1 MRVSLCL
8 PLCLVLVFA
17 ISRLSARNE
26 DPSILRDPTGYKLR
40 SGDRIRV
47 AVLGEADCNIE
58 ATINNDERVR
68 LAYIGELPLANMNTK
83 QAETYIAQEYR
94 RQLIFRDPKVT
105 VTISEYVE
113 RFVFLSGSVNKQ
125 GAYAFPPEAEA
136 MNIVQVIARAGGFT
150 DIANKTKVKVTR
162 TFYDEFGKIKNSKT
176 YDVNVE
182 DLSSGSAADGG
193 YSTFMIYPGD
203 QIFVK
208 ERLV

>member
-1 MRVSLCL
+1 MRVYLSLPYL
-8 PLCLVLVFA
+8 ALAFA
-17 ISRLSARNE
+17 ISLLFARND

-40 SGDRIRV
+40 SGDRIKV
-47 AVLGEADCNIE
+47 SVLGEVDCNIE

-68 LAYIGELPLANMNTK
+68 LAHIGELPLASMTTK

-105 VTISEYVE
+105 VTISRYVE
-113 RFVFLSGSVNKQ
+113 RFVFLSGSINKQ

-162 TFYDEFGKIKNSKT
+162 THYDESGKIKYTKT
-176 YDVNVE
+176 YEVNVE
-182 DLSSGSAADGG
+182 DLSSGSADEQG
-193 YSTFMIYPGD
+193 YETFMIYPGD

>member
-1 MRVSLCL
+1 MRVYLSLPYL
-8 PLCLVLVFA
+8 ALAFA
-17 ISRLSARNE
+17 ISLLFARND

-40 SGDRIRV
+40 SGDRIKV
-47 AVLGEADCNIE
+47 SVLGEVDCNIE

-68 LAYIGELPLANMNTK
+68 LAYIGELPLASMTTK

-105 VTISEYVE
+105 VTISKYVE

-162 TFYDEFGKIKNSKT
+162 THYDESGKIKYTKT
-176 YDVNVE
+176 YEVNVE
-182 DLSSGSAADGG
+182 DLSSGSADEQG
-193 YSTFMIYPGD
+193 YETFMIYPGD